1 MKRLDYITWDNFF
14 MKCAETAALRSK
26 DPNTRHG
33 SVIVHDNKIISTGY
47 NGLVNGLS
55 DDGYHLDQMNGD
67 TPITFLPKDGYVYD
81 YWLPE
86 NKENFVVH
94 SELNAILNASAS
106 LKGSILYLYSE
117 KNYLPCKECAKAIAQ
132 SGIIEV
138 VVKGIMQENSVK
150 YNWDIT
156 RHIFKRNGINVRILE
171 NS

>member
-1 MKRLDYITWDNFF
+1 

-33 SVIVHDNKIISTGY
+33 SVVVKDNKIISTGY

-55 DDGYHLDQMNGD
+55 DDGYYVEQMSGNYS
-67 TPITFLPKDGYVYD
+67 LSLVPKEGLIYD

-86 NKENFVVH
+86 NKEDWVVH
-94 SELNAILNASAS
+94 SELNAILNATIP
-106 LKGSILYLYSE
+106 LRGSILYLYSE

-138 VVKGIMQENSVK
+138 VVNGIINNTIK

-156 RHIFKRNGINVRILE
+156 RHIFKRNGINIRILE
-171 NS
+171 QT

>member
-33 SVIVHDNKIISTGY
+33 SVIVYDNKIISTGY

-55 DDGYHLDQMNGD
+55 DDGYHIDQMNED
-67 TPITFLPKDGYVYD
+67 TPLTLLPKEGWLYD

-94 SELNAILNASAS
+94 SELNAILNASVS

-156 RHIFKRNGINVRILE
+156 RHIFKRTGINIRILE